1 MFSYWKKMDALS
13 HSNKL
18 LIAMVIG
25 LLVTN
30 CFLSY
35 QVVKAPKSMRFF
47 VTPSLA
53 LQGGEIS
60 TKGVPESSVYSFVAT
75 LLPVLNTWN
84 GEDEGEN
91 RTKLYNYRSFISPKH
106 FQDALSIYNAKKQL
120 GLFKQEQIASLYE
133 GINPD
138 DVEQITPNQWVVNIK
153 LRLTQRVN
161 DKSQMVIADKVINYS
176 VKVLRVGYSKEQN
189 PYELVIDGYARPEQL
204 EKNLLD
210 DEVSNV

>member
-1 MFSYWKKMDALS
+1 MFSYWKKMDEMNHA
-13 HSNKL
+13 NKL
-18 LIAMVIG
+18 LIVLVVG
-25 LLVTN
+25 LLITN

-35 QVVKAPKSMRFF
+35 QVVQSPKSMRFF
-47 VTPSLA
+47 VTPSFA

-60 TKGVPESSVYSFVAT
+60 ENIVPESSVYSFVAT
-75 LLPVLNTWN
+75 LLPVLNTWT
-84 GEDEGEN
+84 GEDETEI
-91 RTKLYNYRSFISPKH
+91 RTKLYTYRSHVSPKH
-106 FQDALSIYNAKKQL
+106 FQDALSVYNAKKQM

-133 GINPD
+133 GINAD
-138 DVEQITPNQWVVNIK
+138 DVEQISANQWIVNIK

-176 VKVLRVGYSKEQN
+176 VKVLRVGYSKDQN